1 MQRTNIS
8 SGAEWESKIG
18 YSRAV
23 KKGNMVFVSGTVAVD
38 EAGNLVGAGD
48 PKAQAKYILEK
59 IWKVLAQ
66 AGTHLEDVVRTRI
79 YVTDISCWQE
89 VGEAH
94 AAFFTEIKPATSM
107 VEVKGLIRP
116 EYLVE
121 IEAEAMISPTE

>member
-8 SGAEWESKIG
+8 SGAEWESLIG

-23 KKGNMVFVSGTVAVD
+23 RKGNVVHVSGTVAVD
-38 EAGNLVGAGD
+38 EAGNVVGEGD
-48 PKAQAKYILEK
+48 PKAQTKYILEK

-79 YVTDISCWQE
+79 YVTDISRWKE

-107 VEVKGLIRP
+107 VEVRALIKP
-116 EYLVE
+116 EYMVE
-121 IEAEAMISPTE
+121 IEVEAICAPKE